1 MMLKLLVSGLVVVGA
16 FFAQVDDEMV
26 LRLLHDASAPA

>member
-16 FFAQVDDEMV
+16 FFAGQSVS
-26 LRLLHDASAPA
+26 SAPQRW